1 MGLPGSYPV
10 PQSGAY
16 TGPQQAF
23 ISDLDIQRIA
33 EAVMGIIVAAVQTLV
48 IPIKNQNSALQK
60 KNLELRREIDD
71 VLVYNMFEPFRV

>member
-1 MGLPGSYPV
+1 MGLPGSYLV

-33 EAVMGIIVAAVQTLV
+33 GAVMGIIVAAVQTFV